1 MKVLHIN
8 AGLEKGGGLSHIV
21 NLLTEAKIE
30 NADFELLTLADGP
43 VAQTAKKAGIKT
55 TILGAQSR
63 YDLSVFKAPY
73 ENLLIEET
81 LTSFTLMDHALI
93 YLFQ

>member
-63 YDLSVFKAPY
+63 YDLSVLKR
-73 ENLLIEET
+73 
-81 LTSFTLMDHALI
+81 LTKFINRGKL
-93 YLFQ
+93 